1 MHRSGQDAVRKGIS
15 MWYIAVF
22 SVVAVVLVVA
32 VVVQRSHSKAADVAA
47 KSPVHSGTAGASR
60 THSGSAERRERK
72 RRRSQSRTD
81 RRKRH

>member
-1 MHRSGQDAVRKGIS
+1 

-22 SVVAVVLVVA
+22 SVVAIVLVVA
-32 VVVQRSHSKAADVAA
+32 VLVQRSRKGEERVRSAVPH
-47 KSPVHSGTAGASR
+47 GTDGASR

-72 RRRSQSRTD
+72 RRRAQSQHD